1 MRAPLTSAAQF
12 GSMAPVKALRLILW
26 LAWFLVAFAVFVV
39 LLQYGPAR
47 FREGAGELFADA
59 KGWAGLSR

>member
-1 MRAPLTSAAQF
+1 MRAPLTSASRF
-12 GSMAPVKALRLILW
+12 GSMASVKALRLILW
-26 LAWFLVAFAVFVV
+26 LAWFLVAFVAFLV

-47 FREGAGELFADA
+47 FPQGIGELLADA